1 MSQKAKIVK
10 NKKKFPWGK
19 IWYYIKSLFSNSI
32 AMECGMKKK
41 WYVSLIIFVVSL
53 MVSIIP
59 QVVTSSKT
67 SGSSV
72 FSQSTN
78 DQFALGLT
86 GYVANTSGKDITFTE
101 DGKAT
106 IDGYSYDNKPIYS
119 LSINYE
125 PTNQKNLLIFEVF
138 YLNMENN
145 DPNLSTTVNQIRMG
159 NHDSEGKI
167 IEGTDTVRSS
177 SYILITP
184 TYFEARVYKIGQTT
198 NASGITGDF
207 NNLRGSIKGK
217 TLRQVLTTEKDG
229 YEANTSSLY
238 LQNFYDLTNDVYT
251 NNKIKYI
258 WINFAIVAGLN
269 GGITILMG
277 FLFWVMT
284 RGKSNPLKTV
294 IKWYSGFGIA
304 SWLMMTPAL
313 LSLAFGFL
321 LSNFS
326 MIIYI
331 LCFGIRC
338 MWLSM
343 KNLRPSYQQ

>member
-1 MSQKAKIVK
+1 MSKKAKIVK
-10 NKKKFPWGK
+10 DKKKFPWGK

-32 AMECGMKKK
+32 AMECGMKRK
-41 WYVSLIIFVVSL
+41 WYVSLIIFVFSL
-53 MVSIIP
+53 MISVIP
-59 QVVTSSKT
+59 QVVQTSQT

-86 GYVANTSGKDITFTE
+86 GFVNDNGKDITFGT
-101 DGKAT
+101 DGRASME
-106 IDGYSYDNKPIYS
+106 GYTYDSKPIYS

-125 PTNQKNLLIFEVF
+125 PTNQKNLLIFEIF
-138 YLNMENN
+138 YLNMEN
-145 DPNLSTTVNQIRMG
+145 DDANLSTTVNQIRMG

-167 IEGTDTVRSS
+167 IEGTDSVRSS
-177 SYILITP
+177 SYIIITP

-198 NASGITGDF
+198 GASAITGDF
-207 NNLRGSIKGK
+207 YKLRSSLQGK
-217 TLRQVLTTEKDG
+217 TLKEILTTPKDG
-229 YEANTSSLY
+229 YEANSTSLY
-238 LQNFYDLTNDVYT
+238 LQNFYDLTNDVYL

-258 WINFAIVAGLN
+258 WINFGIICGLN
-269 GGITILMG
+269 AGITILMG

-284 RGKSNPLKTV
+284 RGKSNPLKNE

-313 LSLAFGFL
+313 LSLIFGFL
-321 LSNFS
+321 FTNFA

-343 KNLRPSYQQ
+343 KNLRPNYQQ